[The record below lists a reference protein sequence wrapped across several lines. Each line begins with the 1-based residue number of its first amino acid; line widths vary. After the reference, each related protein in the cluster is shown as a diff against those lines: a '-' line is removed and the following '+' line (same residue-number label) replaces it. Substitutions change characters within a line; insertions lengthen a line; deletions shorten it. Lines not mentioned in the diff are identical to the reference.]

1 MNDIIK
7 IIQSLE
13 DSVVLIDGITETIKD
28 EIKKQE
34 DGFVGTLLTPLVTL
48 LMQQEVS
55 SVVKVINGRGVRRA
69 GRRYLDKYF

>member
-69 GRRYLDKYF
+69 GRRYLDKHF